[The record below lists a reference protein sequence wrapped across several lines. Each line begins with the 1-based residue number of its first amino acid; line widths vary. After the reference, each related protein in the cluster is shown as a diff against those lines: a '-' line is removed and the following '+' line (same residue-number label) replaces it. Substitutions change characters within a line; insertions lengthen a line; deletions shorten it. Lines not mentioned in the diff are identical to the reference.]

1 MSQNGKYVMQGIRS
15 LKMTRNLSAAIRK
28 FILRKIMSRNKKL
41 LYNLRRSAD
50 IR

>member
-1 MSQNGKYVMQGIRS
+1 MSQNGKYVMQGIHS

-28 FILRKIMSRNKKL
+28 IYSKKNYESEQKAVIQL
-41 LYNLRRSAD
+41 AALSD

>member
-1 MSQNGKYVMQGIRS
+1 MSQNGKYVMQGIHS